1 MSVEELQR
9 SGLVGPLTG
18 GQVYETSSLSGTAEW
33 AGERQTTGDIEQSHP
48 PIMPESHPPHGRG
61 RWVWHT
67 LMVIVLVFI
76 LGTGGMLYHLD
87 QTFAGHIYP
96 NVSISGIPVGQMNS
110 AAASDLL
117 RERYE
122 LFAQQPVTL
131 IYGDQVWTPTAAEL
145 GVQVAIEQSVQEALA
160 AGRRSGF
167 ITNLR
172 QVAAIW
178 ESGLD
183 LPLHL
188 TIDQT
193 QMQRYML
200 ERSAEINKPAVDAQL
215 VLQGTLVGTTP
226 SAPGR
231 QVLVQDTI
239 DDITAALQRLEPH
252 TIVLRTRHLAPA
264 LSNDA
269 VAKAQR
275 EVRALLR
282 APLILQI
289 NNREWEWSEKDLAQM
304 IQIERQPATDGTG
317 DQLVINLDREQLRTR
332 LQTIAAVVGSS
343 SANPRVDWNGGNLK
357 IIREGQTGR
366 QLNRARAE
374 QMILAALP
382 TANRIIELPLHTA
395 PPAITSANI
404 GQLSIPDL
412 LAVGQSDF
420 SGSAAYRITNI
431 QAGMN
436 LLHGILVAPGEEFS
450 FNRAIG
456 QINAANGFV
465 EGYAIV
471 QNRTQL
477 EWGGGICQ
485 NSTTMFRAAFWAGLP
500 ITERHGHSFYINW
513 YDRYGFGEYGDGPG
527 MDATIYTGPGGAD
540 LKFLNDTGNWLLI
553 QANVDTARALAEIAI
568 YGTKTNRTVELQGP
582 VISNRIS
589 APTQP
594 VFVPDPSRPR
604 GSRRQSD
611 TARGG
616 MDITFTR
623 IIKENGTEIHR
634 DTFLTRFKPW
644 PNIFE
649 VHPLD
654 MPGARPAPSP
664 AREEPL
670 EAETTPPEAP
680 PAPPET
686 PPAPPEA
693 PPAPPE
699 APPAPAPVPPE
710 LEPEPVP
717 APPEPVSPPPE
728 SAPAPPEPAPA
739 PPEPAPAPP
748 EPVPAPPEPPPPP
761 PEPVPAP
768 PEPAPAP
775 PEPAPAPPE
784 PPPGE

>member
-1 MSVEELQR
+1 MSVEEWQR

-18 GQVYETSSLSGTAEW
+18 GQSYETSSLSEPVEW
-33 AGERQTTGDIEQSHP
+33 AGERQSTSDVEQSHP
-48 PIMPESHPPHGRG
+48 PTTPEAHPPCSQGR
-61 RWVWHT
+61 RVWHT
-67 LMVIVLVFI
+67 FMVIVLALI
-76 LGTGGMLYHLD
+76 LSAGGMLYYLD

-110 AAASDLL
+110 AAASELL
-117 RERYE
+117 HERYK
-122 LFAQQPVTL
+122 LFTQQPVTL
-131 IYGDQVWTPTAAEL
+131 MYGDQIWTPTAADL
-145 GVQVAIEQSVQEALA
+145 GVHLAIEQSIQDALA
-160 AGRRSGF
+160 VGRRSGF

-172 QVAAIW
+172 QVAAIR
-178 ESGLD
+178 ERGLD

-193 QMQRYML
+193 QMQRYLL

-215 VLQGTLVGTTP
+215 VLQGTYVKTTP
-226 SAPGR
+226 SIPGR

-252 TIVLRTRHLAPA
+252 TIVLRTRQLTPA

-269 VAKAQR
+269 VAAAQR
-275 EVRALLR
+275 EIRAWLQGPLL
-282 APLILQI
+282 LQV
-289 NNREWEWSEKDLAQM
+289 NNREWEWSEKDLTEM

-317 DQLVINLDREQLRTR
+317 DQLVINLDQEQLRTR

-343 SANPRVDWNGGNLK
+343 SANPRVDWNSGNLK
-357 IIREGQTGR
+357 IIREGETGR
-366 QLNRARAE
+366 QLNQARAE
-374 QMILAALP
+374 RMILAALP
-382 TANRIIELPLHTA
+382 TTNRMIELPLHTA
-395 PPAITSANI
+395 PPAITRDNI
-404 GQLSIPDL
+404 GQIRIPDL
-412 LAVGQSDF
+412 LVVGQSDF

-553 QANVDTARALAEIAI
+553 QTNVDTARALAEIAI
-568 YGTKTNRTVELQGP
+568 YGTKTNRTVELEGP
-582 VISNRIS
+582 VISNRIP

-634 DTFLTRFKPW
+634 ETFLTRFKPW

-654 MPGARPAPSP
+654 MPGARPAPAP
-664 AREEPL
+664 MREEPSQT
-670 EAETTPPEAP
+670 ETTPPEA
-680 PAPPET
+680 

-699 APPAPAPVPPE
+699 APPTPPEVQPAPAPVPPE

-717 APPEPVSPPPE
+717 T
-728 SAPAPPEPAPA
+728 
-739 PPEPAPAPP
+739 PP
-748 EPVPAPPEPPPPP
+748 EPVPAPPEPPP
-761 PEPVPAP
+761 AP
-768 PEPAPAP
+768 L
-775 PEPAPAPPE
+775 E

>member
-1 MSVEELQR
+1 MSVEEFQQ
-9 SGLVGPLTG
+9 SGLAGPLTR

-33 AGERQTTGDIEQSHP
+33 AGERQTTGDIQRSHP
-48 PIMPESHPPHGRG
+48 PTMPEAHPPHPRG
-61 RWVWHT
+61 RWIWHT
-67 LMVIVLVFI
+67 LMIMVLTCI
-76 LGTGGMLYHLD
+76 LGAGGVLYYLD
-87 QTFAGHIYP
+87 QAFAGHIYP
-96 NVSISGIPVGQMNS
+96 NVSISGIPVGRMNS
-110 AAASDLL
+110 TAASELL

-131 IYGDQVWTPTAAEL
+131 TYGDQVWTPAAAEL

-160 AGRRSGF
+160 VGRRSGF

-193 QMQRYML
+193 QMQRYVL
-200 ERSAEINKPAVDAQL
+200 ERSVEINTPAVDAQL
-215 VLQGTLVGTTP
+215 VLQGTQASITP
-226 SAPGR
+226 STPGR

-252 TIVLRTRHLAPA
+252 TIVLRTRHLPPA
-264 LSNDA
+264 LSTDA
-269 VAKAQR
+269 VVTAWR
-275 EVRALLR
+275 EVRALLQG
-282 APLILQI
+282 PLILQS
-289 NNREWEWSEKDLAQM
+289 NDREWEWSENDLAQM
-304 IQIERQPATDGTG
+304 IRIERQPAIDGTG

-366 QLNRARAE
+366 QLNQARAE
-374 QMILAALP
+374 RMILAALP
-382 TANRIIELPLHTA
+382 TANRIIELPFHTA
-395 PPAITSANI
+395 PPTITGANI
-404 GQLSIPDL
+404 GQLHIPDL
-412 LAVGQSDF
+412 LAVGRSDF

-436 LLHGILVAPGEEFS
+436 LLHGILIAPGEEFS

-553 QANVDTARALAEIAI
+553 QTNVDTARALAEVAI

-582 VISNRIS
+582 VISNRIP

-634 DTFLTRFKPW
+634 ETFLTRFKPW

-654 MPGARPAPSP
+654 MPGA
-664 AREEPL
+664 
-670 EAETTPPEAP
+670 P
-680 PAPPET
+680 PAPAPARVQPVAA

-699 APPAPAPVPPE
+699 APPAPPEAPPAPPEALPVPAPVPPE
-710 LEPEPVP
+710 LQPDPAPVP
-717 APPEPVSPPPE
+717 PD
-728 SAPAPPEPAPA
+728 PAPA
-739 PPEPAPAPP
+739 PPDPAPAPP
-748 EPVPAPPEPPPPP
+748 DPAPVPPDPASAPPDPPPAPPDPP
-761 PEPVPAP
+761 PAP
-768 PEPAPAP
+768 PDPPPALPDPPPAP
-775 PEPAPAPPE
+775 PD